1 MSTIDLAQRALL
13 EGATFRGV
21 RRARLVL
28 PDRECEHATRCALED
43 ALRTADFA
51 DAGRLIILRA
61 LRLKGLPRGASGP
74 QIARA
79 LEAAWQSMAPSAV
92 AFDAPGADAA
102 IAVWFR
108 SIHAARLGWVRR
120 FALHAAP
127 CEWFWPRALPEL
139 VRHEAP
145 QALTAMIVALQREAP
160 AALAAEIESWPAA
173 AMVRL
178 LRALPAVRVD
188 ALLPAAADASPPLDT
203 RGLPDSP
210 QAPRHD
216 AMPRASHDG
225 APVFA
230 AGDPGAAAPASTLPL
245 EAAHVIALGPIVAAL
260 GSTDWRVRWIAAL
273 MLRTV
278 TAAAIDFARIDAL
291 VQAAQAGTTREPGTP
306 ASPPHS
312 LHGQAEAA
320 QPDAPLSE
328 PVHVQQQDGVTPRV
342 KRPRDRVPA
351 SAYPWLDDN
360 AFTAFGGFLMIV
372 NALEALG
379 FSAWLEKQPPAVA
392 KHFGRALLARLA
404 ARLRMP
410 ADDPHAPLFHLD
422 DEARAALATG
432 RCDDG
437 LGVGEAAWQ
446 WRCILARALRQHARL
461 GIARLV
467 LRPAG
472 LSITPTHVDIVMP
485 LTKADLAVRRVGLDR
500 DPGWV
505 AWLGWIVAF
514 HYVEGKSDVAR

>member
-51 DAGRLIILRA
+51 DAGRLIVMRA

-108 SIHAARLGWVRR
+108 SIHAARLAWVRR
-120 FALHAAP
+120 FALQAAP

-145 QALTAMIVALQREAP
+145 QALTAMIAALQREAP
-160 AALAAEIESWPAA
+160 AALAAEIESWPAV

-178 LRALPAVRVD
+178 LLALPAARVD
-188 ALLPAAADASPPLDT
+188 ALLPAAPDTSPPHVT
-203 RGLPDSP
+203 RESRDSSP
-210 QAPRHD
+210 ARRHD

-225 APVFA
+225 VPVFA
-230 AGDPGAAAPASTLPL
+230 ADDPGATAPASPLPL

-260 GSTDWRVRWIAAL
+260 GSTDWRVRWIVAL

-291 VQAAQAGTTREPGTP
+291 VQAAQAGAAREPGTP
-306 ASPPHS
+306 ALPPRSTHA
-312 LHGQAEAA
+312 QADARQLEAS
-320 QPDAPLSE
+320 LSE
-328 PVHVQQQDGVTPRV
+328 PVHAQQQEGVMPRA
-342 KRPRDRVPA
+342 KRPRDRVTAP
-351 SAYPWLDDN
+351 AYPWLDDN
-360 AFTAFGGFLMIV
+360 AFTAFGGFLMVV

-392 KHFGRALLARLA
+392 RHFGRALLARLA

-410 ADDPHAPLFHLD
+410 GDDPHAPLFHLD
-422 DEARAALATG
+422 DEAQRALATG

-437 LGVGEAAWQ
+437 LGVDEAAWQ

-461 GIARLV
+461 GIARLAF
-467 LRPAG
+467 RPAG

-485 LTKADLAVRRVGLDR
+485 LAEADLAVRCVGLDR

-514 HYVEGKSDVAR
+514 HYIEGRRDVAR

>member
-1 MSTIDLAQRALL
+1 VSTLDLAQRALL

-21 RRARLVL
+21 GRARLLL

-51 DAGRLIILRA
+51 DAGRLIVMRA

-108 SIHAARLGWVRR
+108 SVHAARLGWVRR
-120 FALHAAP
+120 FALQAAP
-127 CEWFWPRALPEL
+127 GEWFWPRALPEL
-139 VRHEAP
+139 VRHAAP
-145 QALTAMIVALQREAP
+145 QALTAMIVALHREAP
-160 AALAAEIESWPAA
+160 AALAAEIESWPAFA
-173 AMVRL
+173 RIRL
-178 LRALPAVRVD
+178 LLALPAARVD
-188 ALLPAAADASPPLDT
+188 ALLPAATDT
-203 RGLPDSP
+203 RPPRASREWQDSSP
-210 QAPRHD
+210 ARRHD
-216 AMPRASHDG
+216 AMPRASHDS

-230 AGDPGAAAPASTLPL
+230 ADDPGAVAPASTLPP
-245 EAAHVIALGPIVAAL
+245 EAAHVVALGPIVAAL
-260 GSTDWRVRWIAAL
+260 GSADWRVRWIAAL
-273 MLRTV
+273 MSRTV

-291 VQAAQAGTTREPGTP
+291 VQAAQAGITHEPVNRASTQRSRP
-306 ASPPHS
+306 ARA
-312 LHGQAEAA
+312 QAA
-320 QPDAPLSE
+320 QADAPLSE
-328 PVHVQQQDGVTPRV
+328 PVHVQQRDGATPRA
-342 KRPRDRVPA
+342 KRPRDRLPA
-351 SAYPWLDDN
+351 PVYPWLHDN
-360 AFTAFGGFLMIV
+360 AFSAFGGFLMIV

-379 FSAWLEKQPPAVA
+379 FSAWLDKQPPAVA
-392 KHFGRALLARLA
+392 AHFGRALLARLA

-410 ADDPHAPLFHLD
+410 ADDPHAPLLHLD
-422 DEARAALATG
+422 DEAQLALAAA

-437 LGVGEAAWQ
+437 LTVAEAAWQ

-485 LTKADLAVRRVGLDR
+485 LAEADLAVRRVGLDR

-514 HYVEGKSDVAR
+514 HYVEGARDVAG